1 MYEGCLI
8 GKQHRDAFPQG
19 VTMRAQAPLEI
30 IHTDL
35 CGKKQTP
42 SLHND
47 YYFFTFIDDFTRKTW
62 VYLLK
67 TKDEAF
73 EYFKEFKAMVE
84 K

>member
-1 MYEGCLI
+1 VYEGCLI